1 MQLMS
6 AEKRKISSVRVAER
20 LTNND
25 SETIAAV
32 ASPISDETKR
42 WRIQEFFVSL
52 KKNFFS
58 GGERNEHLHQPY
70 GISAGACTVKLF
82 TAVIVAIA

>member
-6 AEKRKISSVRVAER
+6 AEKQKISSVRVAER

-32 ASPISDETKR
+32 ASSISDETKR
-42 WRIQEFFVSL
+42 WRIQQFFVSL
-52 KKNFFS
+52 KKTFFQGRAGG
-58 GGERNEHLHQPY
+58 GGEREMNIYTRLMELVQGP
-70 GISAGACTVKLF
+70 VL
-82 TAVIVAIA
+82 